1 MNRSRLMKTS
11 NKHQQRLRFVQ
22 ALNRMDSA
30 WMKFLQ
36 DKDVYDM
43 NYSDLYTGLWTK
55 QEPVRKQEA
64 VLFMRHLGPQT
75 AKKYLDKAISI
86 GIIIELPDPSDGRA
100 KLITLSPE
108 LKVWLEEFF
117 DHAVEL
123 FKEALN

>member
-1 MNRSRLMKTS
+1 MKTS